1 MIYKSIFICSVN
13 LYTQKRCF
21 MKDEM
26 MNWLTL
32 ECSMIVQAEN
42 PTTTE
47 HVTQLATHLLWEQNH
62 SDTNAWVGKESIY
75 LGITKLYSL
84 LLHIPR

>member
-1 MIYKSIFICSVN
+1 
-13 LYTQKRCF
+13 

-26 MNWLTL
+26 MDWLTL
-32 ECSMIVQAEN
+32 EFSMIVQAES

-62 SDTNAWVGKESIY
+62 RDIHAWAGKENIY
-75 LGITKLYSL
+75 WAL
-84 LLHIPR
+84 